1 MKGIYL
7 TLVLLF
13 CGAFT
18 VIGQHNVRIMIS
30 LDPKAIIVNRG
41 LDKGMTGISAINEV
55 SYKNQIQSIDK
66 LYTGKISHRNILLLQ
81 FGATTNTDILLEEY
95 NALPE
100 VANAEIDHTGSTA
113 GVEGFTPNDAN
124 YPKQW
129 GMNND
134 GTFANAFSI
143 AGADVEM
150 QKAWEIEQ
158 GDPNITVC
166 ILDSGVKLDHPEFQ
180 GRLWTNTKE
189 IAGNGLDDD
198 DNGLIDDFYGW
209 DFVNSD
215 NDPTDDLGHGTNVAG
230 ITAASGNNNIG
241 YAGVDWNCKVMA
253 IKGIDANSSGF
264 YSWWISGIYYAVDNG
279 ANVIN
284 MSLGGNSNS
293 AILKDAINY
302 AVDKGVVVV
311 VCMMNTNSQNT
322 FYPAAFP
329 AVIAVGSTDPDDT
342 RTAPFFWS
350 ASSGS
355 NYGTHISVVAPGN
368 FIFGLHYK
376 SNTNYTSYWGGTS
389 QATPLVAGIA
399 SLLLA
404 QKPSRTPAEIKSII
418 QSTSEDQVGDPLE
431 DIEGW
436 DKYYGYGRVNAF
448 KALSQILSL
457 KDPLAKNE
465 QAFVYPNP
473 AKETFKVDFPSGAEH
488 VQIINFLG
496 TIILEKHL
504 SGQLSEEFIITQT
517 GMYFIVI
524 SLGNHIITTK
534 LLVTN

>member
-18 VIGQHNVRIMIS
+18 VIGQQNVRIMIS
-30 LDPKAIIVNRG
+30 LDPKAIIANRS
-41 LDKGMTGISAINEV
+41 LDKGMTGISAIDEV
-55 SYKNQIQSIDK
+55 SYKNQIQSIEK
-66 LYTGKISHRNILLLQ
+66 LFTGKKSHRNILLLQ
-81 FGATTNTDILLEEY
+81 FEASTNTDELLAEY

-100 VANAEIDHTGSTA
+100 VAMAEIDHTGSTA
-113 GVEGFTPNDAN
+113 GVEGLTPNDAN
-124 YPKQW
+124 YSKQW

-134 GTFANAFSI
+134 GSFANAPSI

-150 QKAWEIEQ
+150 QKAWEIEK
-158 GDPNITVC
+158 GDPNIIVC
-166 ILDSGVKLDHPEFQ
+166 ILDSGVKLDHPEFA
-180 GRLWTNTKE
+180 GRIWNNSNE
-189 IAGNGLDDD
+189 IPGNNIDDD
-198 DNGLIDDFYGW
+198 DNGLIDDVKGW
-209 DFVNSD
+209 DFVNND

-253 IKGIDANSSGF
+253 LKGIDENSSGF

-279 ANVIN
+279 AKVIN
-284 MSLGGNSNS
+284 MSLGGSS
-293 AILKDAINY
+293 GSTIMEEAINY
-302 AVDKGVVVV
+302 AVDNGVVVV

-322 FYPAAFP
+322 FYPAGFP

-342 RTAPFFWS
+342 RTAPFFWD
-350 ASSGS
+350 ALSGS
-355 NYGTHISVVAPGN
+355 NYGSHISVVAPGN
-368 FIFGLHYK
+368 FIYGLHYK

-389 QATPLVAGIA
+389 QATPLVAGLA

-418 QSTSEDQVGDPLE
+418 QSTAEDQVGDPLE

-448 KALSQILSL
+448 KALSQILRI
-457 KDPLAKNE
+457 DEINRAE
-465 QAFVYPNP
+465 IQIFPNP
-473 AKETFKVDFPSGAEH
+473 ALHSFKVKYPANSTSIKIYNSIG
-488 VQIINFLG
+488 QIIIAKKLNG
-496 TIILEKHL
+496 ELEDQFEL
-504 SGQLSEEFIITQT
+504 VNSGIYFIQINIDRQIITNK
-517 GMYFIVI
+517 
-524 SLGNHIITTK
+524 LIIID
-534 LLVTN
+534 

>member
-1 MKGIYL
+1 
-7 TLVLLF
+7 
-13 CGAFT
+13 
-18 VIGQHNVRIMIS
+18 MIS
-30 LDPKAIIVNRG
+30 LDPKAIIVNRS
-41 LDKGMTGISAINEV
+41 LDKGMTGISAIDEV
-55 SYKNQIQSIDK
+55 SYKNQIQSIEK
-66 LYTGKISHRNILLLQ
+66 LFTGKKSQRNILLLQ
-81 FGATTNTDILLEEY
+81 FEATTNTDELLTEY

-100 VANAEIDHTGSTA
+100 VTIAEIDHIGSTA
-113 GVEGFTPNDAN
+113 GVEGLTPNDAN
-124 YPKQW
+124 YSKQW

-209 DFVNSD
+209 DFVNND

-253 IKGIDANSSGF
+253 LKGIDENNSGF

-504 SGQLSEEFIITQT
+504 SGQLLEEFIITQT

>member
-1 MKGIYL
+1 ML
-7 TLVLLF
+7 
-13 CGAFT
+13 
-18 VIGQHNVRIMIS
+18 
-30 LDPKAIIVNRG
+30 
-41 LDKGMTGISAINEV
+41 
-55 SYKNQIQSIDK
+55 SI
-66 LYTGKISHRNILLLQ
+66 
-81 FGATTNTDILLEEY
+81 
-95 NALPE
+95 
-100 VANAEIDHTGSTA
+100 
-113 GVEGFTPNDAN
+113 
-124 YPKQW
+124 
-129 GMNND
+129 
-134 GTFANAFSI
+134 
-143 AGADVEM
+143 
-150 QKAWEIEQ
+150 
-158 GDPNITVC
+158 C
-166 ILDSGVKLDHPEFQ
+166 
-180 GRLWTNTKE
+180 LW
-189 IAGNGLDDD
+189 
-198 DNGLIDDFYGW
+198 
-209 DFVNSD
+209 
-215 NDPTDDLGHGTNVAG
+215 
-230 ITAASGNNNIG
+230 
-241 YAGVDWNCKVMA
+241 
-253 IKGIDANSSGF
+253 
-264 YSWWISGIYYAVDNG
+264 
-279 ANVIN
+279 
-284 MSLGGNSNS
+284 GNSNS

-448 KALSQILSL
+448 KALSQILGL

-488 VQIINFLG
+488 VQIINSLG
-496 TIILEKHL
+496 TIILEKQL
-504 SGQLSEEFIITQT
+504 SGQLLEEFIITQT